1 MARKRTEKNGAL
13 VLADEE
19 RTLSTTW
26 KIGDC
31 NNQFVL
37 LFISKE
43 GKLVF
48 VRKGELSEADK
59 KAFYTI
65 LEQYS

>member
-1 MARKRTEKNGAL
+1 M
-13 VLADEE
+13 
-19 RTLSTTW
+19 LSTTW
-26 KIGDC
+26 KLGDC

-43 GKLVF
+43 GELLF

-59 KAFYTI
+59 EAFYAI